1 MLGILILSFKESTT
15 MTLLNGISYNFR
27 GLLLGIKTPSL
38 LVLGMIRFVV
48 TLALSLFA
56 IGLVLT
62 KYQQIANLIWTQP
75 ESAWVLWLW
84 YVFSWVLVL
93 LLAAVSTLVAFLVA
107 QLLFATVIMDY
118 MSRITERKAAGKEV
132 APPNMP
138 WHIYFFYLLKQEI
151 PRAVIPILISMGV
164 MIVGWLTPLS
174 PILTI
179 VSPVIAGTFL
189 AWDNTDLV
197 PARRLEPI
205 RSRFRFLRENIKF
218 HVGFGLGFLIP
229 GLNILLLSYAPV
241 GATLF
246 FVEQIDKRTAKS
258 ATPLEQTPDLG

>member
-1 MLGILILSFKESTT
+1 
-15 MTLLNGISYNFR
+15 MTLFKGISYNFR
-27 GLLLGIKTPSL
+27 GFVLGLKTPSL
-38 LVLGMIRFVV
+38 LTLGMIRFVV
-48 TLALSLFA
+48 ILALSILA
-56 IGLVLT
+56 ISLVVA

-75 ESAWVLWLW
+75 ESAWILWLW
-84 YVFSWVLVL
+84 HVFSWFVVL
-93 LLAAVSTLVAFLVA
+93 LLAAVASLIAFLVA
-107 QLLFATVIMDY
+107 QTLFAIVIMDY
-118 MSRITERKAAGKEV
+118 MSRITERKAAGKEI

-138 WHIYFFYLLKQEI
+138 WFPYFFYLLKQEI
-151 PRAVIPILISMGV
+151 PRAVIPILITMGL

-179 VSPVIAGTFL
+179 VSPIIAGTFL

-205 RSRFRFLRENIKF
+205 RSRFRFLRENLKF

-229 GLNILLLSYAPV
+229 GLNILLLSFAPV

-246 FVEQIDKRTAKS
+246 YIEQVDTAS
-258 ATPLEQTPDLG
+258 PHAGPSSQPASGNP

>member
-1 MLGILILSFKESTT
+1 
-15 MTLLNGISYNFR
+15 MTFLKGISYNFR
-27 GLLLGIKTPSL
+27 GFKLGIKTPSL

-48 TLALSLFA
+48 ILILSLLA
-56 IGLVLT
+56 IGLVLA

-84 YVFSWVLVL
+84 HVFSWVLVL
-93 LLAAVSTLVAFLVA
+93 LLTAISTLIAFLVA
-107 QLLFATVIMDY
+107 QLFFAVIIMDY
-118 MSRITERKAAGKEV
+118 MSRITERKVTGNEV
-132 APPNMP
+132 APPGMP
-138 WHIYFFYLLKQEI
+138 WFSYFFYLLKQEI
-151 PRAVIPILISMGV
+151 PRAVIPIVISMGM

-179 VSPVIAGTFL
+179 LSPLLAGTFL

-205 RSRFRFLRENIKF
+205 GDRFRFLREHLKF

-241 GATLF
+241 GATMF
-246 FVEQIDKRTAKS
+246 YVEQIDGHLDKPASPGRQA
-258 ATPLEQTPDLG
+258 PDKA

>member
-1 MLGILILSFKESTT
+1 

-118 MSRITERKAAGKEV
+118 MSRITERKA
-132 APPNMP
+132 
-138 WHIYFFYLLKQEI
+138 
-151 PRAVIPILISMGV
+151 LISMGV